1 MSLGTAPVTERGR
14 TTLRFLA
21 LPADAG
27 VDGRS
32 MQAGRVLEW
41 IDRAGFACAAAWS
54 GSYCVTAY
62 VGDVHFARPIRVGD
76 LVTAEARIISTG
88 RTSMQVLV
96 TVATADPTVGGYERA
111 TRCLLVFVALDD
123 ERHPR
128 PVPPWL
134 PASVAELDLTD
145 RGQQRIAARARI
157 RAAMEAEPYTE
168 AGTAPRLLLRFLAQP
183 ADVNWGGTVHG
194 GTVMRWI
201 DEAAQACAAGWT
213 RRPTV
218 SVYAGGIHFHRPIAI
233 GSIVEVES
241 RILHTGP
248 HSIHLATHVRSRPVT
263 GGEAALTT
271 QCMTISVCPGEDGT
285 ASAVPPI
292 PLVSDEDRRLDRHA
306 RELVGMRAELEA
318 IGDEEA

>member
-1 MSLGTAPVTERGR
+1 
-14 TTLRFLA
+14 
-21 LPADAG
+21 
-27 VDGRS
+27 

-76 LVTAEARIISTG
+76 LVEAEARIISTG

-96 TVATADPTVGGYERA
+96 TVATADPTVGEYVRA
-111 TRCLLVFVALDD
+111 TRCLLVFVAVDD
-123 ERHPR
+123 RRRPR

-145 RGQQRIAARARI
+145 RGRQRIAARARI
-157 RAAMEAEPYTE
+157 RAAMEAEAYTDE
-168 AGTAPRLLLRFLAQP
+168 GTAPRLLLRFLAQP
-183 ADVNWGGTVHG
+183 TDVNWGGAVHG

-218 SVYAGGIHFHRPIAI
+218 SVYAGGIHFHRPVAI
-233 GSIVEVES
+233 GSVVEVET

-271 QCMTISVCPGEDGT
+271 QCMSISVCPGEDG
-285 ASAVPPI
+285 SAAEVPSI
-292 PLVSDEDRRLDRHA
+292 PLRSDEDRRLDRHA
-306 RELVGMRAELEA
+306 RDLVAMRAELEA
-318 IGDEEA
+318 IGDDEA